1 VKREGERLR
10 SSGHLSLNLHVA
22 GLAEESTKKGDY
34 ADAHTI
40 HASHDRMDLSAAEGW
55 SGWSPQEAQ
64 ANAQPWMSAGADS
77 NSQGPVVAG
86 DSDPH
91 QDSRSQSWIEQQWY
105 SAEAGPVPS
114 MKDSGVMLG
123 SDQRVGPASEWA
135 EGEKASSV
143 GSGIDESAQLLSL
156 TAEGAE
162 CADSVSG
169 HVKHIDRG
177 GRGLEAAGRSPQ
189 ADAGEGVAIG
199 MGSDRLSQDS
209 RLNFASTVR
218 QPVAAEGVVAGVCR
232 GGSGDINWEE
242 QGVSSS
248 QISIKSKQEEQE
260 DDPRGCVEA
269 WDLTELS
276 AEVEDNLT
284 AAWPY
289 EDDGRRMWYRVLSER
304 DKRQGL
310 PGRRG
315 KKGADV
321 VRGWEQQRP
330 HRGKSSSG
338 TSRVQLVGNGSACG
352 VHVSGSALVETD
364 ASTTRLQSNGSNP
377 GAQLSSAGNGE
388 CSQAEEAS
396 RHLGSG
402 GSNREAPQSGLAKRV
417 PSTVEG
423 SSEQLDTRASVHA
436 VRGSGDDSFNMLGER
451 AGPSSCSSNRSSSTE
466 DNSASGARAD
476 AKSEV
481 GIDVR
486 AAVKMDERYTLPGL
500 PVAAGGVD
508 EAFLLSRS
516 DAVEPVGADATST
529 ESTKATSQILKELDS
544 NTSNHCHKG
553 GLVHSKSVDA
563 EVDASGS
570 GSGRRDLDFQ
580 ATSDACGVRVSHV
593 GDSASSKA
601 PRNLE
606 GGGSTES
613 RGISKW
619 YQNASTTL
627 DNMAGDRTTDAM
639 SAFEESSASQ
649 DVSPA
654 PGTAGGAAGGA
665 VTFDT
670 VPVSGVPNKFRRD
683 GRSSHTVA
691 AETLN
696 AEAALAAWQEPSIA
710 ERSASGGK
718 DAEVG
723 GWKEWETT
731 ETVVM
736 GGHTHDAWEEA
747 AGGVPDA
754 QGEQPQGTQPLSPG
768 HDSEEGE
775 EEEGERLPAGAG
787 KASLQLNA
795 MLMKPSAPR
804 SEWLPASLLATEA
817 ELDAWRRQRHDDLS
831 ESEAGATITS
841 KRVRKPIRRAK
852 GRGPGF
858 VKHRRQVHKL
868 LRYLSKSAH
877 AGDPADGRAAVD
889 AAALDPGAQMA
900 GESRSGSSL
909 Q

>member
-1 VKREGERLR
+1 VERDGKRLR
-10 SSGHLSLNLHVA
+10 SSGHLSVSLHVA
-22 GLAEESTKKGDY
+22 GLAEEATDKGDC
-34 ADAHTI
+34 ADAHTV

-64 ANAQPWMSAGADS
+64 ANPQPWMSAGADS

-86 DSDPH
+86 DSDPY

-114 MKDSGVMLG
+114 MKDSGAMLG

-135 EGEKASSV
+135 EGGEASSV

-169 HVKHIDRG
+169 YVKRIDRG
-177 GRGLEAAGRSPQ
+177 CGGGLEAAGRSPH
-189 ADAGEGVAIG
+189 ADAGKGVAIG

-209 RLNFASTVR
+209 RRNFASTVR

-242 QGVSSS
+242 HGASSS
-248 QISIKSKQEEQE
+248 QISIKSKREQE
-260 DDPRGCVEA
+260 DDPRRYVEA

-321 VRGWEQQRP
+321 VRGWGQQRP

-338 TSRVQLVGNGSACG
+338 TSSVQLVGNGSACG
-352 VHVSGSALVETD
+352 VHVSSSALVETD

-388 CSQAEEAS
+388 CSWAEEAG
-396 RHLGSG
+396 RHLGSD
-402 GSNREAPQSGLAKRV
+402 GSNREASPSGLAKRV
-417 PSTVEG
+417 PSTAEG
-423 SSEQLDTRASVHA
+423 SSEQRDTRASLHA
-436 VRGSGDDSFNMLGER
+436 VRGSGDDSFNVLGER

-476 AKSEV
+476 AKSGV

-486 AAVKMDERYTLPGL
+486 ATVKMDERYTLPGL

-508 EAFLLSRS
+508 DAFFWRRS
-516 DAVEPVGADATST
+516 DAVDPDGADATST
-529 ESTKATSQILKELDS
+529 ESTKATSQVLKELDS

-553 GLVHSKSVDA
+553 GSIHSKSVDA
-563 EVDASGS
+563 ELDANGS
-570 GSGRRDLDFQ
+570 GSRRRDLELQ
-580 ATSDACGVRVSHV
+580 ATSDDCGVRGSHV
-593 GDSASSKA
+593 GDSAGSKD

-613 RGISKW
+613 RGISQW
-619 YQNASTTL
+619 YQRASTTL

-649 DVSPA
+649 DVSPV

-670 VPVSGVPNKFRRD
+670 VSVSGVANKFRRD
-683 GRSSHTVA
+683 GSSSHMVA

-710 ERSASGGK
+710 ERSATGGK

-731 ETVVM
+731 ETVVK

-747 AGGVPDA
+747 AGGVPDT
-754 QGEQPQGTQPLSPG
+754 QGEQPQGTQPLSTG
-768 HDSEEGE
+768 HGSEEGE
-775 EEEGERLPAGAG
+775 EDDGERLPAGAG
-787 KASLQLNA
+787 KASLQLNT

-852 GRGPGF
+852 GKGPGF

-877 AGDPADGRAAVD
+877 AGDPTDGREAVD
-889 AAALDPGAQMA
+889 AAALEPGAQMA